1 MNIIYYPE
9 QNKNVLRYYHLSS
22 KALIPLAIGSFISYK
37 YKNDK
42 LEKVFH
48 TLNTINFAYHSYV
61 SMSCIITDYIKPT
74 LLSRSSRGLSLGLHS
89 LAIYGYLNN
98 VYKK

>member
-37 YKNDK
+37 YKNDR

-48 TLNTINFAYHSYV
+48 TLNT
-61 SMSCIITDYIKPT
+61 
-74 LLSRSSRGLSLGLHS
+74 SL
-89 LAIYGYLNN
+89 
-98 VYKK
+98 

>member
-9 QNKNVLRYYHLSS
+9 QNKNVLKTYHMSS
-22 KALIPLAIGSFISYK
+22 KALVPLALGSFISYK

-42 LEKVFH
+42 LEKTFH
-48 TLNTINFAYHSYV
+48 TLNTFNFAYHSYV

-74 LLSRSSRGLSLGLHS
+74 SISRTSRGLSLGLHC

-98 VYKK
+98 IYKK